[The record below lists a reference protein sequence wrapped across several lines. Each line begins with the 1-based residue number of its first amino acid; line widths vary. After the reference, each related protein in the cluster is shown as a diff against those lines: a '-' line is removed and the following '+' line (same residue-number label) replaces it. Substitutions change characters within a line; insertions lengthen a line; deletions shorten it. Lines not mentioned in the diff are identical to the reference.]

1 MYVILIF
8 LVSVLFQDLTF
19 FQDSDMSSYVGFH
32 CFKISSLFEDLAS
45 MKNTLS
51 ISVGLNSQA
60 CNGQDLVCSHMN
72 HFAEESPNHN
82 TTTAH
87 TGTLSLK
94 SQVCSAHTIH
104 RIKDKDY
111 YVFHDVIN
119 PVFFHLISWALKT
132 KKIGQKR
139 ASQFKRTANSRCG

>member
-45 MKNTLS
+45 MKKTLS
-51 ISVGLNSQA
+51 ISVGLNSHA
-60 CNGQDLVCSHMN
+60 CNGQDLVCYTN
-72 HFAEESPNHN
+72 HFAKESPNHS
-82 TTTAH
+82 TTTH
-87 TGTLSLK
+87 IGTLS
-94 SQVCSAHTIH
+94 SRVQFARRIQYTH
-104 RIKDKDY
+104 RIKDNDY

-119 PVFFHLISWALKT
+119 PVFFHLISWALKDGPT
-132 KKIGQKR
+132 GSIKFCSTI
-139 ASQFKRTANSRCG
+139 TSR